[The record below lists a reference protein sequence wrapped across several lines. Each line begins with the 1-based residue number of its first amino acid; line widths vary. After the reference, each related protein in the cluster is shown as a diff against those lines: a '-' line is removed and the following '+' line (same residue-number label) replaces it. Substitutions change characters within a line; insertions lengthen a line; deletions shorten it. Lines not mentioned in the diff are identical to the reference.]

1 MQKLAVLIFML
12 VTIVSGCSTLDVT
25 PPSFD
30 GERAMQY
37 LIDQVD
43 FGPRVPGSTASQTC
57 REFIKVHFDSLGF
70 SIDSQSFMFLDPY
83 SLTDTPLVNLIA
95 SFTATEDEAPSI
107 VLMAHYDSRPR
118 TDYAVD
124 KSLLDQPIDGA
135 NDGASG
141 VAVLMEIGN
150 LFAETPPPCNVDI
163 VMSDGEDWG
172 KPRDHDHYLLGA
184 RHFSAQGIRGKY
196 DIGLVVDLIGDA
208 NQEIY
213 REKYSQRFNP
223 ELNDLVWNTASE
235 LNITTFLDSTKHTV
249 LDDHIPLNVGGIPT
263 IVIIDFDYP
272 YWHTEFDTP
281 DKCSAESLENVGR
294 VLAKIIYTPSSW
306 PKQK

>member
-1 MQKLAVLIFML
+1 MQKLTALILML
-12 VTIVSGCSTLDVT
+12 VVIVPGCSRRDVS

-30 GERAMQY
+30 GGRAMQY
-37 LIDQVD
+37 LVDQVN
-43 FGPRVPGSTASQTC
+43 FGPRVPGSAASRVC
-57 REFIKVHFDSLGF
+57 REFMKEHFDSLGF
-70 SIDSQSFMFLDPY
+70 VIDSQSFTFFDPY

-95 SFTATEDEAPSI
+95 SFAAKEDDVPSI

-124 KSLLDQPIDGA
+124 TSLLNMPIDGA

-150 LFAETPPPCNVDI
+150 ILAEEPPPCNVDI

-172 KPRDHDHYLLGA
+172 KPRDHEYYLLGA

-196 DIGLVVDLIGDA
+196 DFGLVIDLIGDA

-213 REKYSQRFNP
+213 REEYSQRFNP
-223 ELNDLVWNTASE
+223 ELNDLVWNTARA
-235 LNITTFLDSTKHTV
+235 LNITTFRDSVRHTV
-249 LDDHIPLNVGGIPT
+249 IDDHLPLNTGGIPT

-281 DKCSAESLENVGR
+281 DKCSAASLENVGR

-306 PKQK
+306 PKLK